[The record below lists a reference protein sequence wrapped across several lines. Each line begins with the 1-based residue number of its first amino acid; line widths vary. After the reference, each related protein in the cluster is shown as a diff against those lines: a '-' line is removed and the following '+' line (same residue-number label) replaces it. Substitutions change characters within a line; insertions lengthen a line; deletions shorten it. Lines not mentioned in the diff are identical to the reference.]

1 MKSMCFIAHFVI
13 IELLDYIFECNYR
26 IIMAIWRYGDMA
38 IWRYGDMA
46 IWRYDVL
53 KLDQILYAVTGQID
67 NGSYDITRT

>member
-13 IELLDYIFECNYR
+13 IELLDYLFECNYR
-26 IIMAIWRYGDMA
+26 IMMAIWRYGAMA

-53 KLDQILYAVTGQID
+53 KLDQIRYYTL
-67 NGSYDITRT
+67 

>member
-13 IELLDYIFECNYR
+13 IELLDYLFECNYR
-26 IIMAIWRYGDMA
+26 IIMAL
-38 IWRYGDMA
+38 WRYGDMA

>member
-53 KLDQILYAVTGQID
+53 KLDQIRYYML
-67 NGSYDITRT
+67 

>member
-46 IWRYDVL
+46 IWRYGDMAIWRCDVL
-53 KLDQILYAVTGQID
+53 KLDQIRYYML
-67 NGSYDITRT
+67 

>member
-13 IELLDYIFECNYR
+13 IELLDYLFECNYR
-26 IIMAIWRYGDMA
+26 II
-38 IWRYGDMA
+38 MA

>member
-13 IELLDYIFECNYR
+13 IELLDYLFECNYR

-38 IWRYGDMA
+38 IWRYGDMQ

-53 KLDQILYAVTGQID
+53 KLDQIRYYML
-67 NGSYDITRT
+67 

>member
-1 MKSMCFIAHFVI
+1 MCFIAHFVI
-13 IELLDYIFECNYR
+13 IELLDYLFECNYR

-53 KLDQILYAVTGQID
+53 KLDQIRYYML
-67 NGSYDITRT
+67 

>member
-1 MKSMCFIAHFVI
+1 MKSMCSIAHFVI
-13 IELLDYIFECNYR
+13 IELLDYLFECNYR

-53 KLDQILYAVTGQID
+53 KLDQIRYYTL
-67 NGSYDITRT
+67 

>member
-13 IELLDYIFECNYR
+13 IELLDYLFECNYR

-53 KLDQILYAVTGQID
+53 KLDQIRYYML
-67 NGSYDITRT
+67 

>member
-1 MKSMCFIAHFVI
+1 MCSIAHFVI
-13 IELLDYIFECNYR
+13 IELLDYLFECNYR

-53 KLDQILYAVTGQID
+53 KLDQIRYYML
-67 NGSYDITRT
+67 

>member
-1 MKSMCFIAHFVI
+1 MCFIAHFVI
-13 IELLDYIFECNYR
+13 IELLDYLFECNYR

-53 KLDQILYAVTGQID
+53 KLDQIRYYTL
-67 NGSYDITRT
+67 

>member
-13 IELLDYIFECNYR
+13 IELLDYLFECNYR

-53 KLDQILYAVTGQID
+53 KLDQIRYYTL
-67 NGSYDITRT
+67 

>member
-13 IELLDYIFECNYR
+13 IELLDYLFECNYR

>member
-1 MKSMCFIAHFVI
+1 MKPMCFIAHFVI
-13 IELLDYIFECNYR
+13 IELLDYLFECNYR

-53 KLDQILYAVTGQID
+53 KLDQIRYYML
-67 NGSYDITRT
+67 

>member
-13 IELLDYIFECNYR
+13 IEWLDYLFECNYR

-53 KLDQILYAVTGQID
+53 KLDQIRYYTL
-67 NGSYDITRT
+67 

>member
-1 MKSMCFIAHFVI
+1 MCFIAHFVI
-13 IELLDYIFECNYR
+13 IELLDYLFECNYR

>member
-13 IELLDYIFECNYR
+13 IELLDYQFECNYR

-53 KLDQILYAVTGQID
+53 KLDQIRYYML
-67 NGSYDITRT
+67 